1 VKSTHR
7 VLLGALVAALGTTF
21 AATPALAAPKNP
33 QHRIV
38 GGSNVTPGKY
48 PFMVSVQLS
57 GSHYCGGTLIDA
69 NWVLTAAHCTVG
81 KAASSFKAKVGI
93 TYLSENATGK
103 TYNVSAIKI
112 HPGYGTPKSDSN
124 DASLLQLS
132 GTVNTTNYP
141 PIHISNSTY
150 DYLEAAGTGLVT
162 AGWGTTKSGTRC
174 CPDQMREVT
183 VPAVSDASCGTSY
196 GSSFDAATMVCAGER
211 GKDSCQGDSGGPL
224 FAATGI
230 GYVEVGVVSW
240 GIGCARKG
248 YPGVYTELN
257 NAGIRSW
264 IQSWVPSIG
273 S

>member
-1 VKSTHR
+1 MKLTHR
-7 VLLGALVAALGTTF
+7 VLLSALVAVLGTTLT
-21 AATPALAAPKNP
+21 AAPALAKPPEP

-38 GGSNVTPGKY
+38 GGTNVTPGKY
-48 PFMVSVQLS
+48 PFMVSVQLN

-103 TYNVSAIKI
+103 TFNVSSIKV
-112 HPGYGTPKSDSN
+112 HPSYGSPKSDSN

-132 GTVNTTNYP
+132 TSVNTANYP
-141 PIHISNSTY
+141 PIKISSSTY
-150 DYLEAAGTGLVT
+150 DYLEAAGTNLIT
-162 AGWGTTKSGTRC
+162 AGWGTTKSGARC

-183 VPAVSDASCGTSY
+183 VPAVSDASCGSSY
-196 GSSFDAATMVCAGER
+196 GSSFDAPTMVCAGVR

-230 GYVEVGVVSW
+230 GYVEVGIVSW
-240 GIGCARKG
+240 GVGCARKNF
-248 YPGVYTELN
+248 PGVYTEVN
-257 NAGIRSW
+257 NTGIRNW